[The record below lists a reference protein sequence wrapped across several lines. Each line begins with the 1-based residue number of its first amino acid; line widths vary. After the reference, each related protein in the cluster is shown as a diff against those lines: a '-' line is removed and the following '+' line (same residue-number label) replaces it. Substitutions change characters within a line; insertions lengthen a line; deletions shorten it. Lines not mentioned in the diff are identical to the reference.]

1 LVRSRSRRGGC
12 PLRFSEFAQWVE
24 DGNRWRRAKDI
35 GCSVHHVVPQSS
47 DGHGLGDLDQDRLT
61 LNDGQRETIVHT
73 LLDVIPKSS
82 DSGDWLPWIEIG
94 CPSMAEGET
103 ASTWK
108 VWAPAHDDRQVTS
121 SASTTSALFDNGR
134 RHTRLHRSLRQVLLR
149 LRRRSRKQAK
159 RWRERCKN

>member
-1 LVRSRSRRGGC
+1 
-12 PLRFSEFAQWVE
+12 LRFSEFAQWVE

-82 DSGDWLPWIEIG
+82 DSGGLVALDRDRLP
-94 CPSMAEGET
+94 
-103 ASTWK
+103 
-108 VWAPAHDDRQVTS
+108 
-121 SASTTSALFDNGR
+121 LNGR
-134 RHTRLHRSLRQVLLR
+134 RGDGFNLESLGAG
-149 LRRRSRKQAK
+149 S
-159 RWRERCKN
+159 

>member
-1 LVRSRSRRGGC
+1 MTD
-12 PLRFSEFAQWVE
+12 SEKPSSTRCWMSFP
-24 DGNRWRRAKDI
+24 RA
-35 GCSVHHVVPQSS
+35 V
-47 DGHGLGDLDQDRLT
+47 T
-61 LNDGQRETIVHT
+61 AA
-73 LLDVIPKSS
+73 
-82 DSGDWLPWIEIG
+82 DWLPWIEIG